1 MISKTESKNGR
12 QRAFELIVIAKLPV
26 ANWDFMLDGVGREIY
41 LKGAGESCSPAEA
54 FSQMFK
60 LSFSQQEAC
69 VSSKIVSE
77 PLESL
82 WHHWKS
88 VT

>member
-1 MISKTESKNGR
+1 
-12 QRAFELIVIAKLPV
+12 
-26 ANWDFMLDGVGREIY
+26 MLDGVGREIY
-41 LKGAGESCSPAEA
+41 LKGTGESCSPAEA

-82 WHHWKS
+82 WHH
-88 VT
+88 